1 MFGVERRDF
10 PARHVDNDT
19 GHICRLLGPCL
30 TDNVD
35 AVRQIGNQI
44 AAFRI
49 YTQVQRLQKNRDG
62 FRGGLH
68 STAVF
73 NNHRD
78 DAFTAR
84 DGGGQPET
92 GARIAGAIDSG
103 CTFPGLFAINPGT
116 DRHFG
121 SRRNT
126 TFGPFDMQIGGDHVP
141 GAITIAYK
149 SDLALEARS
158 TVSTDVELAL
168 RPAIGRGMRDA
179 NRVFASGLSW
189 WNVPGKPGDAVDNR
203 RGTRGNGV
211 AFGSFDLKQY
221 CFAQSSRNRGMD
233 IRAQKNA
240 SNIKPFAG

>member
-1 MFGVERRDF
+1 
-10 PARHVDNDT
+10 
-19 GHICRLLGPCL
+19 
-30 TDNVD
+30 
-35 AVRQIGNQI
+35 
-44 AAFRI
+44 
-49 YTQVQRLQKNRDG
+49 
-62 FRGGLH
+62 
-68 STAVF
+68 TAVF

-149 SDLALEARS
+149 SDLA
-158 TVSTDVELAL
+158 V
-168 RPAIGRGMRDA
+168 IGGM
-179 NRVFASGLSW
+179 AS
-189 WNVPGKPGDAVDNR
+189 
-203 RGTRGNGV
+203 
-211 AFGSFDLKQY
+211 
-221 CFAQSSRNRGMD
+221 
-233 IRAQKNA
+233 RAQKNA
-240 SNIKPFAG
+240 SNVKPFATAVDRFIRRDVHKVALDAAELGGNLWRRGERPRLTAKHESGSNEEAADGHGGNALKQMI